1 VTYIPN
7 TTIVAVAASCV
18 SYGGQIVSRI
28 RTRNTSPRA
37 LPRGLNLPKNMR
49 PTIPLSRDGA
59 LRLAWFARERRE
71 TPARALE
78 QLLFRQLPSPPFP
91 VLANRSML
99 PLETQ
104 LFERGRVRG
113 LARLAAVRTPSLA
126 EAVTR
131 FNVPLGLLVECKA
144 KVLADGN
151 DWWLLLHP
159 RPGKTR
165 KSRRKAAEVEP

>member
-1 VTYIPN
+1 MTHVPN
-7 TTIVAVAASCV
+7 TTIIPVIPSCV

-28 RTRNTSPRA
+28 RTRNTSPRP
-37 LPRGLNLPKNMR
+37 LPRAVSPPRDLSP
-49 PTIPLSRDGA
+49 PVPLSRDGA

-71 TPARALE
+71 TLPRALE

-91 VLANRSML
+91 VLANRTML
-99 PLETQ
+99 PLESQ
-104 LFERGRVRG
+104 VFERGQARD
-113 LARLAAVRTPSLA
+113 LARLAAVREPTLE
-126 EAVTR
+126 EAAAK
-131 FNVPLGLLVECKA
+131 FNVPLGLLVECEA
-144 KVLADGN
+144 KVLADGG